1 MGSEP
6 TIEGASARNQ
16 NAITHL
22 VTVVAFDGVVLGD
35 VSTPCDIFALA
46 RGRDGQPLYDVRI
59 CSLAPE
65 VNPSTSAAVMREHFS
80 QIVRTTPLAYRRAFY
95 REKEPQSA

>member
-1 MGSEP
+1 MMSTSRAFLVAEP
-6 TIEGASARNQ
+6 CLWDPSPQSKVLPARNQ

-35 VSTPCDIFALA
+35 VSTPCEIFALA

-65 VNPSTSAAVMREHFS
+65 VKSEH
-80 QIVRTTPLAYRRAFY
+80 VRGTDA
-95 REKEPQSA
+95 